1 MVMVIA
7 VSIAIFTQLASKS
20 PWSPVMNAWSADA
33 VQPEF
38 IKGRTPLARRGAVVF
53 QLMQCRNC
61 HALDGVGGQRGP
73 ELNRVATRL
82 TESQLINQVLQGGGN
97 MPAYGSAL
105 SPQQTTAL
113 VSFLETLHGNERPA
127 QDASQELTDSQ
138 PMQLLGGRE

>member
-1 MVMVIA
+1 
-7 VSIAIFTQLASKS
+7 
-20 PWSPVMNAWSADA
+20 
-33 VQPEF
+33 
-38 IKGRTPLARRGAVVF
+38 
-53 QLMQCRNC
+53 
-61 HALDGVGGQRGP
+61 
-73 ELNRVATRL
+73 
-82 TESQLINQVLQGGGN
+82 